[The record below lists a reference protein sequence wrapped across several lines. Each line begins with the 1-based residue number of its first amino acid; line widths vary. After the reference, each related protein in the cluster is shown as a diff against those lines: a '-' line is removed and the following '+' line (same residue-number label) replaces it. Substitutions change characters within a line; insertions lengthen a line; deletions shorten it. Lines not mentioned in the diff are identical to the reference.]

1 MLSVPFFD
9 PYKEKYMTLSNLLW
23 EENKVLALACL
34 NTPFVRGIADGT
46 LERAAFSHYVGQDV
60 FFLQTFARAYTIA
73 GAKSPDWDGFCE
85 LHQLADGVSRELE
98 LHASFA
104 AAWDVDT
111 KNVAPASATRH
122 YTDFVMA
129 TAWGHDTGMT
139 VTALT
144 PCMRLYAWLGQQLAA
159 GNPGEH
165 CYAEWIQTYSAPD
178 FEDLALRLEIL
189 TNTYAAHT
197 EQIRQTY
204 RYAMHCELKFFQA
217 AFARQ
222 K

>member
-1 MLSVPFFD
+1 MRLS
-9 PYKEKYMTLSNLLW
+9 KQLW
-23 EENKVLALACL
+23 QENQDLARACL
-34 NTPFVRGIADGT
+34 ETPFVRGIADGT
-46 LERAAFSHYVGQDV
+46 LPRAQFSHYVGQDV

-73 GAKSPDWDGFCE
+73 GAKAPDWDGFCE
-85 LHQLADGVSRELE
+85 LHQLADGVAKELE

-104 AAWDVDT
+104 ALWDVDT
-111 KNVAPASATRH
+111 HNVTVAPTTRH

-159 GNPGEH
+159 KGPHEH

-178 FEDLALRLEIL
+178 FEDLALRLEVL
-189 TNTYAAHT
+189 TSTYAMDNK
-197 EQIRQTY
+197 QIHLTY
-204 RYAMHCELKFFQA
+204 RYAMQCELHFFQA
-217 AFARQ
+217 AFAWQ
-222 K
+222 G